1 MVILSGPLVT
11 VGEPTRDRHLS
22 SGRSTH
28 MPAAAPDLALNLAVR
43 PSGTPYLDV
52 APGANP
58 IVDPVVAERLRAAFA
73 RGPFHGLLHLGAS
86 ETKTSLPPSL
96 AFGRSFGRL
105 FVTALCA
112 QPELDSCRA
121 TVAPAAPTIELAAL
135 AAAVAPMTGGEYVR
149 LELLQR
155 WWDGLTL
162 AVREQLVAHPGP
174 VQELLRSWDSVW
186 NQVGR
191 VWFHLAENRK
201 HPTAPFAF
209 MATYTS
215 RIGEHAR
222 PQHVP
227 LGKALE
233 VYAGERARDA
243 LLTLLAPIHKASE
256 TSAVARRLVESGEV
270 FHPLAW
276 SPADALAF
284 LHDIPALES
293 AGVLVRVPDWWN
305 ARRPPRPSIR
315 VTVGSS
321 SPAQLGTSALLD
333 FSVAAC
339 IDGEPISTEEWRAI
353 SRGTDGLV
361 LLKGRWVEIDRAK
374 LDEVLRHWR
383 KAQKD
388 YEGEGISFLEAM
400 RLMAKQ
406 GRAGEEDGS
415 AQGNDGWSEVSAGT
429 WLAGVLDRLRAP
441 SGSEVTGEVGDD
453 LKAVLRPYQQVGVR
467 WLQTLASLGLGGCLA
482 DDMGLGKTIQVI
494 ALLLL
499 LKREPGHGPSLL
511 VAPASL
517 LANWRAE
524 IDRFAPSLVVRVAHG
539 SAAAGARVTDASTPD
554 LRDVDLV
561 MTTYGSA
568 HAFGWMREM
577 RWRVVV
583 LDEAQAIK
591 SPGARQTRAVKAF
604 DAGARLCLTGT
615 PVENRLTDLWSLFD
629 FLMPGLLDSAKRF
642 GEETKRMERTGSYAA
657 LRRLVGPYI
666 LRRLKT
672 DSNVINDLPDKT
684 EVTAFCS
691 LTRVQAVLYQQAVD
705 ELAAKLEEADGM
717 SRRGAILAY
726 LMRFKQICNHP
737 SQWLGDG
744 AWQGDASG
752 KLLRLI
758 EIAEEVSERQ
768 ERMLVFSQ
776 FRETTAPLE
785 QHLAR
790 VFGRSGLVLHGQVPV
805 KKRREAVESFQR
817 DDGPPF
823 FVLSLKA
830 GGTGLNLTAASHVVH
845 FDRWWNPAVESQ
857 ATDRAFRIGQKKN
870 VLVHKLVCRGTVE
883 ERIDA
888 MISSKRELAEKVVG
902 EGAEKMLTEMSNDEL
917 LRLVTLDL
925 DAAVEAGE

>member
-1 MVILSGPLVT
+1 
-11 VGEPTRDRHLS
+11 
-22 SGRSTH
+22 
-28 MPAAAPDLALNLAVR
+28 MPADASDLALNLAVR

-52 APGANP
+52 AVGGGSNT
-58 IVDPVVAERLRAAFA
+58 DSVVATRLREAFNQ
-73 RGPFHGLLHLGAS
+73 GPFHGLLHLGAA
-86 ETKTSLPPSL
+86 ETKSILPPSL
-96 AFGRSFGRL
+96 AFGRALGRL

-112 QPELDSCRA
+112 QPELDACRA
-121 TVAPAAPTIELAAL
+121 TVAPAAPASELAAL
-135 AAAVAPMTGGEYVR
+135 ADAVPPMTGGEYVR
-149 LELLQR
+149 LELLNQ
-155 WWDGLTL
+155 WWQELTS
-162 AVREQLVAHPGP
+162 AARDRLVAHDGP
-174 VQELLRSWDSVW
+174 VQELLRSWDPVW

-191 VWFHLAENRK
+191 VWFHLAENKK

-233 VYAGERARDA
+233 EYAGEGARTT
-243 LLTLLAPIHKASE
+243 LLTLLAPIHRASE
-256 TSAVARRLVESGEV
+256 TSPVARRLVQSGEV

-276 SPADALAF
+276 SPSEALAF
-284 LHDIPALES
+284 LHDVPLLES
-293 AGVLVRVPDWWN
+293 AGVLVRVPDWWS
-305 ARRPPRPSIR
+305 ARRPPRPSVR

-321 SPAQLGTSALLD
+321 SPGQLGTAALLD
-333 FSVAAC
+333 FHVQTC
-339 IDGEPISTEEWRAI
+339 IDGEPIDDDEWRAI

-361 LLKGRWVEIDRAK
+361 LLKGKWVEIDRGK
-374 LDEVLRHWR
+374 LDQVLRHWR

-388 YEGEGISFLEAM
+388 HESEGISFLDAM
-400 RLMAKQ
+400 RLMAGQ
-406 GRAGEEDGS
+406 GRPNQQVSS
-415 AQGNDGWSEVSAGT
+415 AEGDDGWSEVEAGT
-429 WLAGVLDRLRAP
+429 WLADVLERLRAP
-441 SGSEVTGEVGDD
+441 SAAESAGELGDE
-453 LKAVLRPYQQVGVR
+453 LKAMLRPYQQVGVR
-467 WLQTLASLGLGGCLA
+467 WLQTLTSLGLGGCLA

-494 ALLLL
+494 ALLLI
-499 LKREPGHGPSLL
+499 LKRQSEQEPSLL

-524 IDRFAPSLVVRVAHG
+524 IARFAPSLVVRVAHG
-539 SAAAGARVTDASTPD
+539 SAAAGERLTDDARPD
-554 LRDVDLV
+554 LRGVDLV

-568 HAFGWMREM
+568 HRHAWMRER
-577 RWRVVV
+577 RWRMVV

-591 SPGARQTRAVKAF
+591 SPGARQSRAVKAF
-604 DAGARLCLTGT
+604 DAHARLCLTGT

-629 FLMPGLLDSAKRF
+629 FLMPGLLGSAKRF
-642 GEETKRMERTGSYAA
+642 GEETRRMERDGSYAS

-672 DSNVINDLPDKT
+672 DPKVIDDLPDKT
-684 EVTAFCS
+684 EVTAFCP
-691 LTRVQAVLYQQAVD
+691 LTRVQAVLYQEAVD

-726 LMRFKQICNHP
+726 LLRFKQICNHP

-744 AWQGDASG
+744 GWQGDASG
-752 KLLRLI
+752 KLMRLL

-768 ERMLVFSQ
+768 EKMLVFTQ

-790 VFGRSGLVLHGQVPV
+790 AFGRHGLVLHGQVPV
-805 KKRREAVESFQR
+805 KKRRELVDSFQR

-883 ERIDA
+883 ERIDELIA
-888 MISSKRELAEKVVG
+888 SKRELAEKVVG
-902 EGAEKMLTEMSNDEL
+902 EGAEKLLTEMSNDEL

-925 DAAVEAGE
+925 EAAVGAGE